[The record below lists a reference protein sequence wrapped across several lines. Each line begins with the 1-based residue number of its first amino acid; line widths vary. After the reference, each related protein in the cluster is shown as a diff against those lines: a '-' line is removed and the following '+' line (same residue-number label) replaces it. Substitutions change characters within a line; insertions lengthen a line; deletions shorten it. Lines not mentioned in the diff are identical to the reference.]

1 MNIGLFLMM
10 MMRARVGLIDPNYK
24 LEHQQAMPDAPRRKV
39 NCDESI
45 NTLPSSILTN
55 SSRTSRRQLATVYRV
70 QSKLTGCF
78 NNDQSIFNL
87 QVRST

>member
-1 MNIGLFLMM
+1 M
-10 MMRARVGLIDPNYK
+10 IDPLGLVMGKFVLRSSNCLGDK